1 MEWKLR
7 IPARR
12 FLVSVMHRQPRLLSR
27 LRSSM
32 PGATSND
39 VRPGLTTCAERE
51 TSKRKNTKYYKAPR
65 KAYHMKQARSQR
77 APSAVPSGKKSA
89 GKKSTSGS
97 AADASKAKYSKEAV
111 ARPTAEQVALR
122 AYFIAERR
130 RSLGTEGD
138 ETSDWI
144 AAEQE
149 LIEEL
154 KAV

>member
-1 MEWKLR
+1 
-7 IPARR
+7 
-12 FLVSVMHRQPRLLSR
+12 
-27 LRSSM
+27 
-32 PGATSND
+32 
-39 VRPGLTTCAERE
+39 
-51 TSKRKNTKYYKAPR
+51 
-65 KAYHMKQARSQR
+65 MKQARSQR
-77 APSAVPSGKKSA
+77 APTAVPSGKKSA